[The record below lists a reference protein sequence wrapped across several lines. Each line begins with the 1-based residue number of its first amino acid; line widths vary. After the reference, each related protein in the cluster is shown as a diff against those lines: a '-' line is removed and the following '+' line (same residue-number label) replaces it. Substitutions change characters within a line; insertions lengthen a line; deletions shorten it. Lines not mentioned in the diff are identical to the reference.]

1 MKKRIVLLTM
11 ALLMVLPMNAF
22 ALEVPTETVVQNL
35 NGSQQVVKTYT
46 IAPGDDPQELIEE
59 PFELEGYLYTF
70 ADIVKVENHV
80 EESKQH
86 TETVTV
92 ETSKKD
98 LSVILEQLAPTLEY
112 DDGLYSGTL
121 SLDHTSLHTEAAGY
135 ASRSSTLSETKTSR
149 LGRGDYSPLP
159 V

>member
-70 ADIVKVENHV
+70 ADIVKAVSYTHL
-80 EESKQH
+80 
-86 TETVTV
+86 T
-92 ETSKKD
+92 
-98 LSVILEQLAPTLEY
+98 LPTN
-112 DDGLYSGTL
+112 
-121 SLDHTSLHTEAAGY
+121 
-135 ASRSSTLSETKTSR
+135 
-149 LGRGDYSPLP
+149 
-159 V
+159 

>member
-22 ALEVPTETVVQNL
+22 ALGGPHGNRCAEPQRQSTGGQDL
-35 NGSQQVVKTYT
+35 YHRS
-46 IAPGDDPQELIEE
+46 GDDPQELIEE

-80 EESKQH
+80 ESKQH

-92 ETSKKD
+92 ETS
-98 LSVILEQLAPTLEY
+98 
-112 DDGLYSGTL
+112 
-121 SLDHTSLHTEAAGY
+121 
-135 ASRSSTLSETKTSR
+135 RKTC
-149 LGRGDYSPLP
+149 P
-159 V
+159 